1 MRTEY
6 KLSLKINNFSISR
19 VIIDQHYQENHSDMI
34 DDLILRLVKE
44 LDGGNFPIEDQKG
57 HFMYFKVEP
66 VELDDKPYRV
76 IFLLCQYEDYLG
88 IINAF
93 RVRRKND

>member
-6 KLSLKINNFSISR
+6 KFSLLINNISINK
-19 VIIDQHYQENHSDMI
+19 VIIDQHYKENHPEMSDE
-34 DDLILRLVKE
+34 LILKLVKE
-44 LDGGNFPIEDQKG
+44 LDGGNFPIEDEKG
-57 HFMYFKVEP
+57 DFMYFKAEP
-66 VELDDKPYRV
+66 VEIDDKPYRI

-88 IINAF
+88 VINAF